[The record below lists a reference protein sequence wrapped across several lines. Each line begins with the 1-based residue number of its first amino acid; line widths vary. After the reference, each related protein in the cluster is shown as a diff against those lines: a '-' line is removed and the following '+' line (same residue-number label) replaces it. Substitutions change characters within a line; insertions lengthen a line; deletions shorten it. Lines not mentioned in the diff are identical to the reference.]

1 MAIYF
6 PQNFLEEKMQR
17 SLKYFPVQ
25 LFAVVMGLSGLTIAF
40 AKAWHFLNIDSFEQ
54 IYKLLLV
61 LDTVLF
67 FTVLFTYI
75 IKWVKYPEAVAAE
88 FNHPIKSSFAAA
100 ISISFLLISIAYYD
114 YAPSVSIA
122 FWYIGTPLHLFFTF
136 KVMKFWIEQD
146 FNVAHINP
154 AWFIPIVGNVLIPV
168 VGVDAQS
175 EMLNIFFYA
184 IGIFFWLVLFT
195 IVIYRMIFH
204 HPLGKRL
211 LPTFFILIA
220 PPAVGFISYFR
231 ITFGLIDTDSLF
243 LYFIALFIFLL
254 LLSLMKNFVKLHFF
268 ISWWAYTFPMAAL
281 TIATILMDSAYNNTL
296 TYTVSLAFLTL
307 TTILVGYVTYKTYI
321 AVKNHKI
328 CIPEEE

>member
-1 MAIYF
+1 M
-6 PQNFLEEKMQR
+6 
-17 SLKYFPVQ
+17 
-25 LFAVVMGLSGLTIAF
+25 TIAF
-40 AKAWHFLNIDSFEQ
+40 AKAWHFLKIGSFEYV
-54 IYKLLLV
+54 YKTLPF

-67 FTVLFTYI
+67 FIVFFTYM
-75 IKWVKYPEAVAAE
+75 IKWIKYPSAVQKE
-88 FNHPIKSSFAAA
+88 FNHPVKSSFAAA

-114 YAPSVSIA
+114 YAPSVSIV
-122 FWYIGTPLHLFFTF
+122 FWYIGAPLHLFFTY
-136 KVMKFWIEQD
+136 KVMNFWIEHKFEVGQ
-146 FNVAHINP
+146 INP

-204 HPLGKRL
+204 HPVGKRL

-243 LYFIALFIFLL
+243 LYFIALFIFVLL
-254 LLSLMKNFVKLHFF
+254 LTMIKSFVKLQFF

-281 TIATILMDSAYNNTL
+281 SIVTILMDSAYNNAL
-296 TYTVSLAFLTL
+296 TYTASLFLLAVTTVPVAF
-307 TTILVGYVTYKTYI
+307 VAYKTFT
-321 AVKNHKI
+321 AAKQHKI

>member
-1 MAIYF
+1 M
-6 PQNFLEEKMQR
+6 KR
-17 SLKYFPVQ
+17 SLEYFPVQ
-25 LFAVVMGLSGLTIAF
+25 LFAVIMGLSGLTIAF
-40 AKAWHFLNIDSFEQ
+40 AKAWHFLNLNSFEY
-54 IYKLLLV
+54 IYKTLLF

-67 FTVLFTYI
+67 FGVFITYI
-75 IKWVKYPEAVAAE
+75 IKWIKHPQAVQKE

-100 ISISFLLISIAYYD
+100 ISISFLLVSIAYYD
-114 YAPSVSIA
+114 YAPSVSIV
-122 FWYIGTPLHLFFTF
+122 FWWIGAPLHLFFTY
-136 KVMKFWIEQD
+136 KVMKFWIEHK
-146 FNVAHINP
+146 FEVGHINP

-168 VGVDAQS
+168 VGIDAQP
-175 EMLNIFFYA
+175 EMVNIFFYA

-204 HPLGKRL
+204 NPLGKRL

-243 LYFIALFIFLL
+243 LYFIALFIFVLL
-254 LLSLMKNFVKLHFF
+254 LTMIKQFIKLQFF

-281 TIATILMDSAYNNTL
+281 TIATILMDSAYNNNL
-296 TYTVSLAFLTL
+296 TYYGSIFLLSVTTLLVAF
-307 TTILVGYVTYKTYI
+307 VAYKTFI
-321 AVKNHKI
+321 AVKNQKI